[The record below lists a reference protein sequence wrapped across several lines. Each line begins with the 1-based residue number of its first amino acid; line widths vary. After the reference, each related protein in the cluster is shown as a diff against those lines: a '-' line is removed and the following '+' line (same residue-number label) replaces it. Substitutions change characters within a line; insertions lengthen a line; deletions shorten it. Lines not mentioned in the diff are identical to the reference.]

1 MTTRSQVRLLPR
13 QVVYNLLSLHH
24 NQRIR
29 VRTYVD
35 ELEAIDSV
43 VPIFNAANWYEREVR
58 CGNTTLAAAFFFL

>member
-1 MTTRSQVRLLPR
+1 M
-13 QVVYNLLSLHH
+13 VYNLLSLHH

-35 ELEAIDSV
+35 ELEAVDSI

-58 CGNTTLAAAFFFL
+58 SIMRVMDRVMVSCNLAWCL